1 MRAARP
7 WPNVEELVPLYYAA
21 LYRYAFRLTG
31 CCSEAEDL
39 TQETFCS
46 AQAKKNQLRDE
57 TKVKSWLF
65 SILRNEYL
73 HRQRSRRRSGLIP
86 FEGLEDLGQDENQ
99 TDNLPEVEPGRL
111 QECLNRL
118 PEDFRTPLI
127 LYYFEELSYRDI
139 ADQMQVPIGTVMSR
153 IARAKDYLRKAL
165 ATKPP

>member
-7 WPNVEELVPLYYAA
+7 WPTVEELVPLYYAA
-21 LYRYAFRLTG
+21 LYRYAYRLSG
-31 CCSEAEDL
+31 CSSEAEDL

-46 AQAKKNQLRDE
+46 AQAKQSQLRDGE
-57 TKVKSWLF
+57 KVKSWLF

-73 HRQRSRRRSGLIP
+73 HRQRRRRRSGVVA
-86 FEGLEDLGQDENQ
+86 FDSLEDLSQNEIQID
-99 TDNLPEVEPGRL
+99 LPEVEPDKL
-111 QECLNRL
+111 QESLNRL

-153 IARAKDYLRKAL
+153 IARAKVYLRKEL
-165 ATKPP
+165 AGNR